1 MEMTETLRSAIE
13 TKNISRIHSV
23 FYTIAHED
31 PSFASGKYEETL
43 RYVKNLNLNGLIEE
57 HDGTDFAPQEEW
69 NSDYWAAVA
78 SELQDNFSQERI
90 NHMIEVGKHVYGK
103 KKPVTSESRKTF
115 VEIEYKEEK
124 KESLEADTEKISKN
138 TYSNDNTANNSSEQR
153 TKKKKNVSVDDID
166 MWLIVTGIILGIGL
180 LVHLLK
186 GKK

>member
-13 TKNISRIHSV
+13 TRNISRIRSV

-31 PSFASGKYEETL
+31 PSFASEKYEETL

-78 SELQDNFSQERI
+78 SDLQDNFSQERI

-103 KKPVTSESRKTF
+103 KKPVTSEP
-115 VEIEYKEEK
+115 
-124 KESLEADTEKISKN
+124 
-138 TYSNDNTANNSSEQR
+138 EQR
-153 TKKKKNVSVDDID
+153 IKKIKNASVDDID
-166 MWLIVTGIILGIGL
+166 MWLIVTGVILGIGL
-180 LVHLLK
+180 LVRLLK